1 MNLKFKS
8 SIGIKFFAIILV
20 SICVV
25 AGISLVVL
33 YNIEKSTLENKIKQ
47 RGDTALNDFI
57 DSSHDSL
64 EKGQR
69 KTFQRVMNRI
79 AQDENVEY
87 TALYTRGNF
96 MTYKSGLV
104 TVGLPFS
111 HKDDIFKNPNEK
123 WYDKSNGTYM
133 RSDWSTK
140 DLDETPKAKKHIKKH
155 KDNNKK
161 CMDCHF
167 MLDKNIKFTDNKAYQ
182 LQDMKSNFFYKIPVA
197 KDCVVC
203 HTNWKVGEFA
213 GTLGVTL
220 DNTKE
225 IKEMEK
231 NIFNTSAVVIAI
243 TVAILFVLFVILFFA
258 FRKVR
263 NALVDA
269 ISQVDVGVSEIQN
282 ASTSIAEN
290 ASNLSGKTVSQTDIV
305 TNVSQSVKDA
315 YDSTNQNSQNAHQA
329 DNLSKEANKSA
340 LIGYEYIK
348 ELSDSMNG
356 ISESSTKIANIIK
369 TIDEIAFQ
377 TNLLALNAAV
387 EAARAGEH
395 GLGFAV
401 VADEVRNLAGRSA
414 TAAKETTAII
424 EESISQVK
432 NGNAITVKTNEAF
445 NDILQRSKIT
455 TQIIDQI
462 AILSNEQNVEM
473 DKIKQLLDILGQ
485 NTNELESSSEELAAT
500 TEELNAQSLVL
511 KDSIEN
517 MTNSLGFYV
526 QKGQF

>member
-25 AGISLVVL
+25 ASISLVVL
-33 YNIEKSTLENKIKQ
+33 YNLEKATLEKKIKQ
-47 RGDTALNDFI
+47 RGEVALNDFR

-69 KTFQRVMNRI
+69 KTFQRVMDRI
-79 AQDENVEY
+79 AQDKNIDY
-87 TALYTRGNF
+87 TALYSRSGL
-96 MTYKSGLV
+96 MTYRSEYK
-104 TVGLPFS
+104 TVGKPFLHRNGS
-111 HKDDIFKNPNEK
+111 IVNPNQIIYE
-123 WYDKSNGTYM
+123 KSNGTYI
-133 RSDWSTK
+133 RGNWSKK
-140 DLDETPKAKKHIKKH
+140 DVHETQKAKKHIQKH
-155 KDNNKK
+155 KNSNNK
-161 CMDCHF
+161 CIDCHF
-167 MLDKNIKFTDNKAYQ
+167 MLDDSVKFTNNKSHQ
-182 LQDMKSNFFYKIPVA
+182 LQDMKSQFLYNIPVQ

-203 HTNWKVGEFA
+203 HTNWKVGQSA

-225 IKEMEK
+225 IKEMEN
-231 NIFNTSAVVIAI
+231 NIFHTSIVVVVI
-243 TVAILFVLFVILFFA
+243 TVAIIVVLSVILFFV
-258 FRKVR
+258 FRRVK
-263 NALVDA
+263 NALMEA
-269 ISQVDVGVSEIQN
+269 IHQVSSGVMDIQS
-282 ASTSIAEN
+282 ASTSIADN
-290 ASNLSGKTVSQTDIV
+290 ASNLSGKTISQTDIV
-305 TNVSQSVKDA
+305 TNVSHSIQDA
-315 YDSTNQNSQNAHQA
+315 YDSTNKNSQNAHKA
-329 DNLSKEANKSA
+329 DNLSKEANQSA
-340 LIGYEYIK
+340 LVGYEYVK

-356 ISESSTKIANIIK
+356 ISDSSTKIANIIK

-455 TQIIDQI
+455 TDIIDQI

-473 DKIKQLLDILGQ
+473 DKIKQLLYILDQ
-485 NTNELESSSEELAAT
+485 NTNDLESSSEELAAT
-500 TEELNAQSLVL
+500 TEQLNAQSLVL
-511 KDSIEN
+511 QDSIEN
-517 MTNSLGFYV
+517 MTNSLGFYFV
-526 QKGQF
+526 KNQ